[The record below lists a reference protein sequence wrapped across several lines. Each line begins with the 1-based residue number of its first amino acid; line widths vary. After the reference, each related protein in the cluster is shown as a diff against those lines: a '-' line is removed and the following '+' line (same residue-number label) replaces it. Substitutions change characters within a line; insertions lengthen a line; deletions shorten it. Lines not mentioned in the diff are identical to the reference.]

1 MRGFINSPIIADGM
15 EPMEIAKQALAQI
28 GDGWSAGNEEIEVL
42 DFKETPDTAIP
53 VKQRTEV
60 NMGKQRKAFLA
71 AIAQASACLANSRGG
86 IIAIGVRDKAKT
98 RVEALPGA
106 DPAYYSLDAIRL
118 AVHRGTL
125 PPLTVDPIEW
135 DEDGTRLVLVQVPR
149 GAVVHGTTDG
159 TYKRRVVDQCRPIGE
174 AEMRGLQATRG
185 QYDWSSEPSDCG
197 LDALSQAALV
207 RAVERLRDAGFDDQ
221 ASLAEDDPEHFL
233 SNCDLIAGSRL
244 RRAAVLLYGDAQALR
259 KTVPD
264 WGVILTTASS
274 PGAEGSVVLRRED
287 SERRPIMLLVD
298 DILARIGALASAE
311 TIRVS
316 GTQVE
321 LVDYPQDV
329 VRELAANAFAH
340 RDWEL
345 PGIIEISHSPDE
357 LAFSSPG
364 GLLPTL
370 HPDRLLRETAQRN
383 RRLAGEIARLRI
395 AEGAG
400 LGFDRVWRLLAG
412 IGKEP
417 PRIADGPRFT
427 VTVPGGQGD
436 SAFARFLRGSGF
448 PADSKLASDLD
459 VLLVLAALR
468 SERRLNAE
476 KAVPLLQRDLIGC
489 QRVLDRMCDA
499 ELLEPTRGTARRQHP
514 SYKLSQ
520 AALAG
525 MRTALTY
532 RAETI
537 DSDDAKLIRHLKRHR
552 RISNEDV
559 RNYLDCDV
567 PTARNRLTRMRRKG
581 WIEFAPESPKRGP
594 HVEYA
599 ATEKVDALGG

>member
-1 MRGFINSPIIADGM
+1 M
-15 EPMEIAKQALAQI
+15 ETATRALAQI
-28 GDGWSAGNEEIEVL
+28 GDGWNAGGEEVEVL
-42 DFKETPDTAIP
+42 DFKETPDTAMP
-53 VKQRTEV
+53 ARQRAEA
-60 NMGKQRKAFLA
+60 NMGNRRKSFLGT
-71 AIAQASACLANSRGG
+71 IAQASACLANSRGG
-86 IIAIGVRDKAKT
+86 VIVIGVRDKAKT
-98 RVEALPGA
+98 RAEALQGA
-106 DPAYYSLDAIRL
+106 DPAHYSLDAIRL

-125 PPLTVDPIEW
+125 PPLTVDPVDW

-159 TYKRRVVDQCRPIGE
+159 TYKRRVVDQCQPIGE

-185 QYDWSSEPSDCG
+185 QYDWSAEPSDCD
-197 LDALSQAALV
+197 LDAISPAALA

-221 ASLAEDDPEHFL
+221 ANLAEDDPEHFL
-233 SNCDLIAGSRL
+233 TSCDLIDGPRL
-244 RRAAVLLYGDAQALR
+244 RRAAVLLYGDAKALR
-259 KTVPD
+259 ETVPD
-264 WGVILTTASS
+264 WGAILTTAPS

-287 SERRPIMLLVD
+287 SERRPIVLLVD
-298 DILARIGALASAE
+298 DILARIGALASTEA
-311 TIRVS
+311 IRVS

-345 PGIIEISHSPDE
+345 PGAIEISHSPDE
-357 LAFSSPG
+357 LTFSSPG

-383 RRLAGEIARLRI
+383 RRLASEIARLRI

-417 PRIADGPRFT
+417 PRITDGPRFT
-427 VTVPGGQGD
+427 VTVPGGRGD
-436 SAFARFLRGSGF
+436 SAFARFLRGNGF
-448 PADSKLASDLD
+448 PADPKLASDLD
-459 VLLVLAALR
+459 VLLVLSALR
-468 SERRLNAE
+468 GERRLNAE
-476 KAVPLLQRDLIGC
+476 KAAPLLQRDLAGC
-489 QRVLDRMCDA
+489 QRVLDRMRNA
-499 ELLEPTRGTARRQHP
+499 GLLEPTRGTARRQHP
-514 SYKLSQ
+514 YYKLSQ
-520 AALAG
+520 TALAG

-581 WIEFAPESPKRGP
+581 WIEFAPDSPKRGS

-599 ATEKVDALGG
+599 ATEKVDALRG

>member
-1 MRGFINSPIIADGM
+1 M
-15 EPMEIAKQALAQI
+15 EPIDIARDALARI
-28 GDGWSAGNEEIEVL
+28 GEGWEAADEEREVL
-42 DFKETPDTAIP
+42 DFKETPDTALP
-53 VKQRTEV
+53 PQRQAKA
-60 NMGKQRKAFLA
+60 NMGRERKRFLSM
-71 AIAQASACLANSRGG
+71 IAETAACLANGNGG
-86 IIAIGVRDKAKT
+86 VIAIGVRDAAKT
-98 RVEALPGA
+98 RAEALQGA
-106 DPAYYSLDAIRL
+106 DPSRYSVDAVRL

-125 PPLTVDPIEW
+125 PSLTVDPTEW
-135 DEDGTRLVLVQVPR
+135 DEDGCRLLLVRVPR
-149 GAVVHGTTDG
+149 GAVVHGTSSG

-185 QYDWSSEPSDCG
+185 QYDWSEGLSEFGMDDVSP
-197 LDALSQAALV
+197 AALA
-207 RAVERLRDAGFDDQ
+207 RASERLRDAGSDDQ
-221 ASLAEDDPEHFL
+221 ADLVDGDPGHFL
-233 SNCDLIAGSRL
+233 ANCDLLDGPLL
-244 RRAAVLLYGDAQALR
+244 RRAGVLLYGGAEALR
-259 KTVPD
+259 GTVPD
-264 WGVILTTASS
+264 WGAILTTADS

-287 SERRPIMLLVD
+287 SERRPVVLLID
-298 DILARIGALASAE
+298 DILARFGALASAE
-311 TIRVS
+311 TIRLS
-316 GTQVE
+316 GTQIE

-345 PGIIEISHSPDE
+345 PGIIEISHTPDE
-357 LAFSSPG
+357 LTLSSPG

-383 RRLAGEIARLRI
+383 RLLAREIARLRI

-417 PRIADGPRFT
+417 PRIVDGPRFD
-427 VTVPGGQGD
+427 VTVPGGRGD

-448 PADSKLASDLD
+448 PADPRLASDLD

-468 SERRLNAE
+468 GERSLTAQ
-476 KAVPLLQRDLIGC
+476 KATPLLQRDTAAS
-489 QRVLDRMCDA
+489 QRVLDRMRVA
-499 ELLEPTRGTARRQHP
+499 GLLEPTRSTARRQHP
-514 SYKLSQ
+514 SYRLSQ

-532 RAETI
+532 RVETI
-537 DSDDAKLIRHLKRHR
+537 DRDDAKLIRHLKRHR

-567 PTARNRLTRMRRKG
+567 ATARNRLTRMRRKG
-581 WIEFAPESPKRGP
+581 WIEFAPGSPQRGP
-594 HVEYA
+594 NVEYA
-599 ATEKVDALGG
+599 ATEKIDALNG